1 MNIDQKKNNLFKQV
15 SMGGSELSEGFSPS
29 STSPTEEKLK
39 YLIERLEM
47 MVHKHEKMLN
57 ENHVIPKSS
66 QDVYIVIGNNKFK
79 GRLELIK

>member
-1 MNIDQKKNNLFKQV
+1 MDFEDKKNRLFKQV
-15 SMGGSELSEGFSPS
+15 SMGGGELNENFSPS
-29 STSPTEEKLK
+29 HSSSEEKLK

-79 GRLELIK
+79 GKLELMK